1 MPWTKFRKAKGR
13 SIPFMVVQL
22 YSRGEKEKTNIV
34 SMSPPK
40 GDQRG
45 AVPAIGA
52 HARCPDH
59 RAGAD

>member
-22 YSRGEKEKTNIV
+22 YSWGEKEKTNIG
-34 SMSPPK
+34 SMSPPT

-45 AVPAIGA
+45 AVPARGA

-59 RAGAD
+59 RAGAE